1 LSVKEKNHGFGLE
14 VLSLNIKSCHVEW

>member
-1 LSVKEKNHGFGLE
+1 MGFGLE